1 MPNNLNFFKKTNT
14 SEKVKVGGPPP
25 EEQILAMANNKYWIV
40 LNPHL
45 LGSCVKDRLLC
56 DSANA
61 FKHALQTYGPV
72 SDKLPDK
79 LLREG
84 KGLAKGHIFHG
95 HVNDKVGT
103 TYVIEWSAIDK
114 EKKIM
119 ALIGFDT
126 HENYKFRSTPLND
139 DDCKKIL
146 TAPKNI
152 KTFTHAV
159 EKIEEAKNKVNRTLK
174 NYRNCI

>member
-1 MPNNLNFFKKTNT
+1 MPNHLDFFKKTNV
-14 SEKVKVGGPPP
+14 SEKVKVGGPSP
-25 EEQILAMANNKYWIV
+25 EDQILAMANNKYWII

-45 LGSCVKDRLLC
+45 LTICAKGSVLC
-56 DSANA
+56 DRVNA
-61 FKHALQTYGPV
+61 FKHALQTYGCV

-79 LLREG
+79 REG

-95 HVNDKVGT
+95 HVKDNTGT
-103 TYVIEWSAIDK
+103 TYVIEWSVIDK
-114 EKKIM
+114 EKRIM

-126 HENYKFRSTPLND
+126 HENYKFRLTPLNQ

-152 KTFTHAV
+152 KTFNHAV
-159 EKIEEAKNKVNRTLK
+159 EKIKEAKDKVDRIK
-174 NYRNCI
+174 QNYRNCLCT